1 MGTQHRKAGCVC
13 LCLCSEAC
21 LLISSIA
28 RLQDRTFMIQLKS
41 ACFLFALGTGA
52 KVILSIHGLSAET
65 IITLCLIVSLK
76 NSSREW
82 QEWHMPC
89 PSFVS
94 LLMNLSTQKL
104 NRHSRAG
111 SKASLSHQY
120 QEPVASQRANFPLKC
135 LTQNTMLF
143 YKACTWSSW
152 SSSSVQC
159 GIQACSII
167 TEAVKLH
174 ELCPTLTQVLL
185 EPHRWPS
192 SNPPYLLPALS

>member
-1 MGTQHRKAGCVC
+1 MFPVC
-13 LCLCSEAC
+13 IRDWSQGHSEYIWAFSRNNNYIM
-21 LLISSIA
+21 LDS
-28 RLQDRTFMIQLKS
+28 FPEK
-41 ACFLFALGTGA
+41 LFQ
-52 KVILSIHGLSAET
+52 
-65 IITLCLIVSLK
+65 
-76 NSSREW
+76 R
-82 QEWHMPC
+82 MPC

-167 TEAVKLH
+167 TEAVELH